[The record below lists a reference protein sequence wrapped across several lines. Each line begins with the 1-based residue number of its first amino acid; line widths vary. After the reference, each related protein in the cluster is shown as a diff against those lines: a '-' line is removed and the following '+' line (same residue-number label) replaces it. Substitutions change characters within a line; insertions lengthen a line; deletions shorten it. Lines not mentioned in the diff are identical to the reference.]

1 MKLTTRQDIE
11 APLAQ
16 VWATVADFEAWER
29 AAMRRGVEVER
40 SDALRAPAAGMGW
53 KARFRYRGKERR
65 IEIGLTRLEAPHHLD
80 MKIGSPVVEGD
91 VVVELIEMAAKRT
104 RMHITAELRPLSLG
118 ARLFLQ
124 SLRLARAR
132 IDRKFNSRAAQLA
145 REIEARARRLSSV

>member
-16 VWATVADFEAWER
+16 VWQTVADFEAWER

-40 SDALRAPAAGMGW
+40 TDALRAPAAGMGW

-65 IEIGLTRLEAPHHLD
+65 IEINLTRLEAPHHLD
-80 MKIGSPVVEGD
+80 MKVGSPVVEGD
-91 VVVELIEMAAKRT
+91 VVVELIEMAARRT
-104 RMHITAELRPLSLG
+104 RMHISTELRPLSLG

-145 REIEARARRLSSV
+145 REIEARARRLPSA